1 MSQKETWRTR
11 KYWSKTGG
19 LLIEEFLAVNG
30 SKTAGRR
37 PLDGIIVLN
46 EESGIHHGNFYD
58 IEGKD
63 VIIIQTKS
71 GRIGMYL
78 LGQAYFSQFLVR
90 KYNPRSIKSIAIC
103 GKYDDVIGE
112 LAKEHGIE
120 VVVIK
125 EDEYEENFDDPK
137 YISKNRTLHN
147 KI

>member
-30 SKTAGRR
+30 SKTTGKR

-46 EESGIHHGNFYD
+46 EESGIHNGNFYD

-71 GRIGMYL
+71 RRIGMYL

-125 EDEYEENFDDPK
+125 EDEYEEKFDDPK
-137 YISKNRTLHN
+137 YISKNRTLYN
-147 KI
+147 KT